1 MGRVMGIIDKI
12 RLFIERH
19 VSYEDV
25 SNFGASKKCF
35 QVLGIFVIECY
46 KSIVRHQTITAASAL
61 AFKSIVAIVPL
72 IFIGIAVA
80 SMLGTSEHQNYV
92 NGFIVS
98 IETKIPDVPEL
109 KPILE
114 LIRGFAERAKEIVGL
129 SFIVL
134 FYVAYTLLANIEKSF
149 NAIWQI
155 DRKRVWINRFVA
167 YLAAII
173 IIPIMMSF
181 SVYLNSKVEVAT
193 IKMANSI
200 EDTKKEAY
208 EMILSHLPIDSGEE
222 VDSNDVEKNIQNEV
236 AVSPRQSFM
245 VKVVLGGL
253 SLALTS
259 FSVTLLIIFMPFTRV
274 KIIPALVG
282 GIFSGIILELMKFA
296 FSMYVNYAGTNLTR
310 LYGSTLLVFPLF
322 LLWVWMVWT
331 VILLGAE
338 IAFNIQNYYDLVAT
352 SHFRRTGYSY
362 NLYLATSIMCYVCT
376 EFYTGEVATGIIDKL
391 AARFMAPPVLIRKL
405 VLILLDN
412 NLLREVK
419 AEGDAYSPG
428 RDIAHINVLDVFN
441 AVNKTEF
448 DSPTGVEVNNHDEI
462 KTMLAAAFKD
472 VSQRFGQVT
481 FLDLARNEVED

>member
-1 MGRVMGIIDKI
+1 MNLIDKI
-12 RLFIERH
+12 RLFFEKHI
-19 VSYEDV
+19 SYEDV
-25 SNFGASKKCF
+25 TGLNSSKKRL
-35 QVLGIFVIECY
+35 QVLGIFIIECY
-46 KSIVRHQTITAASAL
+46 KSIMRHQTLTAASAL

-80 SMLGTSEHQNYV
+80 SMLGTSEHENYV
-92 NGFIVS
+92 NSFIVS
-98 IETKIPDVPEL
+98 IEAKIPDVPEL
-109 KPILE
+109 KPMLD
-114 LIRGFAERAKEIVGL
+114 LIRGFADKAREIVGL

-134 FYVAYTLLANIEKSF
+134 FYVAYTLLANIEKAF
-149 NAIWQI
+149 NSIWQI
-155 DRKRVWINRFVA
+155 DRKRIWINRVVA

-181 SVYLNSKVEVAT
+181 SVYLNSQVEVVT

-200 EDTKKEAY
+200 ESTKKEAY
-208 EMILSHLPIDSGEE
+208 EMILSHLPIDSSDDGDTSGGDEPL
-222 VDSNDVEKNIQNEV
+222 DNEV
-236 AVSPRQSFM
+236 MSGQRQSFL

-259 FSVTLLIIFMPFTRV
+259 FAVMLLIIFMPFTRV
-274 KIIPALVG
+274 KIIPALIG
-282 GIFSGIILELMKFA
+282 GVFSGVILELMKFG
-296 FSMYVNYAGTNLTR
+296 FSLYVNYAGTNLTR

-352 SHFRRTGYSY
+352 SHFRRKGYSY

-376 EFYTGEVATGIIDKL
+376 EFYTGEVAVGIIDKL
-391 AARFMAPPVLIRKL
+391 ARRFMAPPVLIRKL

-441 AVNKTEF
+441 AINKTEF
-448 DSPTGVEVNNHDEI
+448 DSPAGVESRTHDEI
-462 KTMLAAAFKD
+462 KNMLFAAHKD
-472 VSQRFGQVT
+472 VSIRFGQVT
-481 FLDLARNEVED
+481 FLDLARSEVVEDE